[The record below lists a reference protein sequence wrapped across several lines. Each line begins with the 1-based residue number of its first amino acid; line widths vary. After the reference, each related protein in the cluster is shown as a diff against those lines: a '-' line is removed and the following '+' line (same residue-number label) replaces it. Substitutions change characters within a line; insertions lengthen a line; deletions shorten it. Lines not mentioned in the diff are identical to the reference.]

1 MSNDFD
7 EILKIQ
13 KMLNETTRLE
23 LQDDRLSELMALV
36 NSLIPY
42 NKKIQIEVV
51 FYAGIDKGFSEKE
64 IREVLNK
71 YIKDKLLFQPE
82 IGYIQRR

>member
-7 EILKIQ
+7 EILRIQ
-13 KMLNETTRLE
+13 KMLNETTRQE

-42 NKKIQIEVV
+42 DKKIQIEVI

-64 IREVLNK
+64 IRDVLNQ
-71 YIKDKLLFQPE
+71 YIKEKVLFQPE
-82 IGYIQRR
+82 VGYVQRR